1 MSLRLALN
9 LLLPLAGLATAC
21 GTTSITVTR
30 RSPAEINL
38 RPGTAVAVATLEGE
52 GGDLLAEDL
61 TQALVGTQRFQV
73 VERRRLDAA
82 LQELQLSASGH
93 VSDDTAMS
101 FGNMTGAQTLVI
113 GRVVRADHRET
124 LSERTESCM
133 KDDGMGECQRR
144 TRTAVAELVAALQV
158 IETES
163 GRVLAAKSFEEK
175 EERSTEAVDA
185 EPPLVASR
193 EELLRACRAA
203 LVRRFVAVV
212 SPHDKQVQVVLLEDG
227 DLPELETG
235 NNFARIGNWESASE
249 RYQSALVTAEQAPL
263 SPEQIAKAL
272 YNLGVALGYS
282 GAFDEGIDHIER
294 AYGLDPDP
302 LYHRQR
308 DTLRAFKDE
317 DARLRA
323 QEGGG

>member
-1 MSLRLALN
+1 MNLRLALN
-9 LLLPLAGLATAC
+9 LLLPFAGLATAC

-30 RSPAEINL
+30 RAPAEINL
-38 RPGTAVAVATLEGE
+38 RPGTTVAVATLEGE
-52 GGDLLAEDL
+52 GGDVLAEAL

-113 GRVVRADHRET
+113 GRVVKADHQEN

-144 TRTAVAELVAALQV
+144 TRTGVAQLVAALQV

-163 GRVLAAKSFEEK
+163 GKVLAAKSFEER

-185 EPPLVASR
+185 EPPPVASR
-193 EELLRACRAA
+193 EDLLGACRDA

-227 DLPELETG
+227 ELPELETG
-235 NNFARIGNWESASE
+235 NNFARIGNWEAAAE
-249 RYQSALVTAEQAPL
+249 RYQSALTKAEQAPL
-263 SPEQIAKAL
+263 SPAQTAKAL

-282 GAFDEGIDHIER
+282 GAFDEGIGYVER

-302 LYHRQR
+302 LYHQQR

-317 DARLRA
+317 DARLRD